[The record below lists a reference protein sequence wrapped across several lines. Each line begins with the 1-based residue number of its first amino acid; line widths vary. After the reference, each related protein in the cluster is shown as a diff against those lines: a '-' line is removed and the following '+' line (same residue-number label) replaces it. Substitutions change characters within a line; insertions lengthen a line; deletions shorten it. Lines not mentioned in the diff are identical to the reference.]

1 MDKKKFFNEGLSDKQ
16 KEVAVAALEALEDAG
31 LNFVVMVLTDS
42 GRGDVVSNFPP
53 HEAIQVIE
61 GALEK
66 ARPLLTLHRIETTE
80 HLHGP
85 VDNKRMEQLSRW
97 NTKGGTN

>member
-16 KEVAVAALEALEDAG
+16 KEIAIDALEALEDAG
-31 LNFVVMVLTDS
+31 LNFVVMVLTDN

-53 HEAIQVIE
+53 HDTIKIIE
-61 GALEK
+61 EALELVK
-66 ARPLLTLHRIETTE
+66 PLLTPHRIETTE

-85 VDNKRMEQLSRW
+85 VDNQRMEQLSRW
-97 NTKGGTN
+97 KGDTN